1 MCKKKPHIYNS
12 CPTGEEEAHTAAAR
26 ACGLRWIFYQA
37 ALLSFFSAL
46 LFCRPWY
53 SRGNLAQSNFTSLR
67 KLLEGS
73 TGYFLHMWD
82 IHWFQLFLSFLF
94 QLLLCK
100 LSITF
105 MKGSRVG
112 VTKRHCFFVIFDS
125 WIKWGYYCFPFGGV
139 IIVKLF
145 LFCNSS
151 GMYLL
156 WLVQWPQYSVI
167 MIDTR
172 CGADQCL
179 QLLLKNE
186 SSRCGGGDTV
196 AFTLAYTITTWCLF
210 IRPFGDH

>member
-82 IHWFQLFLSFLF
+82 IHWVQLFLLFLF

-156 WLVQWPQYSVI
+156 WLVQWPQCSNDDRHQ
-167 MIDTR
+167 MWGNCTM
-172 CGADQCL
+172 
-179 QLLLKNE
+179 
-186 SSRCGGGDTV
+186 
-196 AFTLAYTITTWCLF
+196 FTTF
-210 IRPFGDH
+210 IEEWK